1 MKYQFFA
8 NSIAL
13 AATLSLLS
21 PAIVRAAQTSIDLPA
36 VDLPTVNP
44 LKTAE
49 KVVDLQAVPKAQP
62 TKDITQST
70 SAESTIASPLLA
82 QTTRSGIEKAANPN
96 HTQPVENPALQP
108 TKPQLLAQTPTA
120 IDQVTS
126 VSQLSDVRPTDWAFQ
141 ALQSL
146 VERYGCIAGY
156 PDRTYRG
163 NRALTRYEF
172 AAGLNACLDRVN
184 ELIAASTADLVKK
197 EDLAT
202 LQRLQQ
208 EFSVELATIR
218 GRVDALEART
228 ATLESQQFS
237 TTTKLQGEVI
247 FGLISPIQGDNV
259 VTGQEVEKNPTLGYR
274 VRLNLNT
281 SFSGRDLLTTR
292 LQANNVTPLG
302 ATRFDPTSPTG
313 VVGSGTLGTNMG
325 RIEFDGDS
333 RNQVSLS
340 LLRYRFPISANT
352 NVYLAGTG
360 NGFVDLDASSQLN
373 PYFDGGAVSLFA
385 LRNPIYNYSGGA
397 GIGIRHQ
404 FGTAGELNL
413 AYLTSVANNPAD
425 KNGLTDGQY
434 GALAQFILNLG
445 TSSRIGFTYINA
457 YTPFDTLTPGNEFN
471 LTATGSNLSNSN
483 FGVPVN
489 VNAYGISGTF
499 QLSPK
504 FALGGWVGYA
514 NHRYVGRGDGDV
526 WNWAVTLAFPDLLKQ
541 GNLGGI
547 LVGQQ
552 PKLTSSSGGIGQR
565 DRDTSLHLEAFYRHR
580 LNDNISITP
589 GVIWVTNPEF
599 NEANEDTVIGVVRTV
614 FSF

>member
-1 MKYQFFA
+1 LNIQSSCEERILNYHSFA
-8 NSIAL
+8 KLIV
-13 AATLSLLS
+13 ATTFVLLS
-21 PAIVRAAQTSIDLPA
+21 PTIARADQIST
-36 VDLPTVNP
+36 DLPTVNP
-44 LKTAE
+44 LKSAE
-49 KVVDLQAVPKAQP
+49 KVADLTVIKNA
-62 TKDITQST
+62 
-70 SAESTIASPLLA
+70 
-82 QTTRSGIEKAANPN
+82 
-96 HTQPVENPALQP
+96 QPVEDLALQP
-108 TKPQLLAQTPTA
+108 ALTAKAQTPEA

-163 NRALTRYEF
+163 NRALIRYEF

-184 ELIAASTADLVKK
+184 ELIAASTADLIKK

-228 ATLESQQFS
+228 TTLENQQFS

-247 FGLISPIQGDNV
+247 FGLVSPIQGDNA
-259 VTGQEVEKNPTLGYR
+259 VTGQAVEKNPTLGYR

-281 SFSGRDLLTTR
+281 SFTGRDLLTTR
-292 LQANNVTPLG
+292 LQANNITPLG

-313 VVGSGTLGTNMG
+313 LVGSGILGTNMG

-333 RNQVSLS
+333 RGQVSLS
-340 LLRYRFPISANT
+340 LLRYRFPIGANT

-404 FGTAGELNL
+404 FGEGAELNL
-413 AYLTSVANNPAD
+413 AYLASTANNPAD
-425 KNGLTDGQY
+425 KTGLTDGQY

-457 YTPFDTLTPGNEFN
+457 YSPFDTLTPGNEFN

-483 FGVPVN
+483 FGAPVR

-514 NHRYVGRGDGDV
+514 NHRYIGRGDGDV

-547 LVGQQ
+547 LVGQE
-552 PKLTSSSGGIGQR
+552 PRLASSSGNIGQR

-589 GVIWVTNPEF
+589 GVIWITNPDF
-599 NEANEDTVIGVVRTV
+599 NETNQDAVIGVVRTV